1 MTWYYAKSDW
11 PEIAVLGHAGSM
23 LAELGT
29 TDTMRYHLLMAMTL
43 RLSDEQ
49 TEALRRKAEAEHRS
63 MQQVALAAIDAYV
76 HQATPARRKSVPV
89 TELMTLFQD
98 LPPMD
103 AETFRAEHD
112 RYADTEASFDAY
124 ERVGEPGDGE

>member
-1 MTWYYAKSDW
+1 
-11 PEIAVLGHAGSM
+11 
-23 LAELGT
+23 
-29 TDTMRYHLLMAMTL
+29 MRYHLLMAMTL

-63 MQQVALAAIDAYV
+63 MQQVARAAIDAYV
-76 HQATPARRKSVPV
+76 HQATPARRQSVPV

-98 LPPMD
+98 LPPVS
-103 AETFRAEHD
+103 AEMFRAEQD

-124 ERVGEPGDGE
+124 ERVRGPGDGE

>member
-1 MTWYYAKSDW
+1 
-11 PEIAVLGHAGSM
+11 
-23 LAELGT
+23 
-29 TDTMRYHLLMAMTL
+29 MTL

-76 HQATPARRKSVPV
+76 HQATPGRRQSVPV

-98 LPPMD
+98 LPPMSAD
-103 AETFRAEHD
+103 ASRAD
-112 RYADTEASFDAY
+112 QDSYTDPEAYFDAY
-124 ERVGEPGDGE
+124 DRSPAPEDGE